1 LPNRKKNTND
11 NYNPNKDTA
20 FEIVHA
26 EKLIHIKRSGVL
38 DLSHSL
44 ETYDAYMKID
54 TLYPEYNVLI
64 DYIKIVAV
72 DITTKQ
78 ISDFV
83 LFLSNFDGRLGKTAF
98 AVGDNP
104 TVRSVAQTLAA
115 LTNQMGGP
123 PHLVFDTVES
133 AKEWFAQE
141 EGGGAI
147 HLVRSNQ
154 N

>member
-1 LPNRKKNTND
+1 MPNRKKNTND
-11 NYNPNKDTA
+11 NYNPNKDTS
-20 FEIVHA
+20 FEIIHE

-54 TLYPEYNVLI
+54 RLYPEYNILV
-64 DYIKIVAV
+64 DYTKIVAV

-78 ISDFV
+78 ISDFA
-83 LFLSNFDGRLGKTAF
+83 LFLTNFDNRLGKTAF

-104 TVRSVAQTLAA
+104 TVRSVAQTLAT
-115 LTNQMGGP
+115 LTNQTGGP
-123 PHLVFDTVES
+123 HHEVYDTIES

-141 EGGGAI
+141 NSDTI
-147 HLVRSNQ
+147 HLVHSNQ